1 MTALKQYSRLE
12 SPGLWRA
19 SPEAQR
25 REVIV
30 GFRDTSLILAD
41 PKSETPLAHW
51 SLPAIL
57 REGASTRPAIYR
69 PGPDATEWLE
79 IDDETMIGALDRVT
93 RALERRRPHPGRLRG
108 VIFLTLV
115 AALFAGS
122 TLWLPG
128 VLIRHTARV
137 LPDPSRADVGQMAFD
152 EVARQTGSACTGEL
166 GQRAASALSERLLG
180 KGEGR
185 IMVMRDALRGAMAL
199 PGGLVLI
206 SRDLVEAPPDVEVA
220 AGHVLVALARQ
231 GGEEAQVERFLDH
244 AGLWATLTLLVSGS
258 LPEGALDGIG
268 PALIAEANSSPMV
281 PAETLLP
288 AFRAAGFSPA
298 SYAAV
303 LSGNP
308 ALAAALREGDPF
320 KGLSPRVVL
329 EDGHWISLQAI
340 CFDQ

>member
-1 MTALKQYSRLE
+1 MTALRQYERLE

-19 SPEAQR
+19 APEAQR

-30 GFRDTSLILAD
+30 AFRDTSLILSD
-41 PKSETPLAHW
+41 PLSEVPLAHW

-57 REGASTRPAIYR
+57 REGTGAGPATYR

-79 IDDETMIGALDRVT
+79 IDDEIMIEAIGRVL

-108 VIFLTLV
+108 AIFLALAATLI
-115 AALFAGS
+115 AGA

-137 LPDPSRADVGQMAFD
+137 LPDPNRAELGQMAHD
-152 EVARQTGSACTGEL
+152 EVIRQTGSACTGAL
-166 GQRAASALSERLLG
+166 GQRAAAALSERLLG

-185 IMVMRDALRGAMAL
+185 IMVMRDALHGAMAL
-199 PGGLVLI
+199 PGGLVLV
-206 SRDLVEAPPDVEVA
+206 SRDLVEAPPDVEVV
-220 AGHVLVALARQ
+220 AGHVLAALARR
-231 GGEEAQVERFLDH
+231 GGEEAQVERFLRH
-244 AGLWATLTLLVSGS
+244 AGLWATLRLLVSGS

-268 PALIAEANSSPMV
+268 PDLIAEANTTPTLSAS
-281 PAETLLP
+281 ALLP
-288 AFRAAGFSPA
+288 AFEAAGFSPA
-298 SYAAV
+298 AYAGV
-303 LSGNP
+303 LAGNP